1 MESGRLTIFARI
13 KLVNTLIELTE
24 TSREIN
30 LSINSEIAV
39 YPSGDR
45 RSGAA
50 AGLG

>member
-1 MESGRLTIFARI
+1 MFYRDFNGNLRPMPSMPSM
-13 KLVNTLIELTE
+13 E

-30 LSINSEIAV
+30 LSINSEISV